1 MACGKTKNYD
11 TNFIP
16 HIVVLKDGLA
26 QSSKEP
32 AHQYKLLNML
42 TVDSRCKILPR
53 PFLGV
58 DEPSVSSRALRTK
71 NLHIPQPALSEL
83 ESII

>member
-1 MACGKTKNYD
+1 MRHNKNYD

-32 AHQYKLLNML
+32 AYLCKLLSML
-42 TVDSRCKILPR
+42 TVDSQCEMLPR
-53 PFLGV
+53 PFLWV
-58 DEPSVSSRALRTK
+58 NEPSVSLRALRTK
-71 NLHIPQPALSEL
+71 NLHFPQPALSEL